1 MTYNKQ
7 WPPITMYIHVM
18 LCIVIFTCASA
29 RADDW
34 NVEGEHGELHVY
46 GALTEGAC
54 QINMESRDQQIDLGY
69 ISNSAL
75 RHPGDSGKPVYF
87 EIKLDRCI
95 RSGGV
100 QTDRYKGGLVWDSQ
114 QPVVTLSF
122 LAQSDPAM
130 PTLIKANGI
139 SGLGLRIEDS
149 LHRTVT
155 PGERGEP
162 LFLTPGSNVLAYT
175 VTPVRTEGLLTTGFF
190 QATVNFQV
198 NYD

>member
-7 WPPITMYIHVM
+7 KTHILYLQLLSI
-18 LCIVIFTCASA
+18 IVIFTCFSL

-34 NVEGEHGELHVY
+34 NVDGEHGELHVY

-54 QINMESRDQQIDLGY
+54 QLNMESRDQQINLGY
-69 ISNSAL
+69 IASNVL
-75 RHPGDSGKPVYF
+75 RRPGDSGTPVNF
-87 EIKLDRCI
+87 ELKLDRCI

-114 QPVVTLSF
+114 QPVITLSF
-122 LAQSDPAM
+122 LAQSDPVM
-130 PTLIKANGI
+130 PTLIKVNGVQ
-139 SGLGLRIEDS
+139 GLGLRIEDS

-162 LFLTPGSNVLAYT
+162 QFLTPGSNVLAYT
-175 VTPVRTEGLLTTGFF
+175 VTPVRTPEPLTPGFF